1 LNLILLAIAV
11 PLLFWDKGPETA
23 KQLKQAAV
31 ENIAVPPAA
40 GAQWKSVSG
49 ITAEPVDP
57 QQLKKLP
64 QPGVQFRRRT
74 ASATRAPWVDSN
86 AWRFYR
92 DPSAAYYYDAP
103 GKTAALAAAEAFAY
117 GVRAYVHTDDAGF
130 EPLTGII
137 QFLDKLKLPDSE
149 PRANIGYIDDGSP
162 ESGEL
167 MNLLVR
173 RNLLFRLVAKPDP
186 SLDLT
191 VKLGTPEYPKAEAA
205 NPSMMAEKVRSNLG
219 DDKRL
224 LRLYGSEVVVGRLVS
239 APAGDTLFL
248 INYGATRV
256 PVHGIRVRVLGK
268 YSGVKVSGFGAPA
281 ESPLDVV
288 RDAKSIEFTLQELG
302 TFAVVSLAR

>member
-1 LNLILLAIAV
+1 LNLILFALAV
-11 PLLFWDKGPETA
+11 PLLFWDKGPDTA
-23 KQLKQAAV
+23 NQLKQADIQQ
-31 ENIAVPPAA
+31 IAVPPAMR
-40 GAQWKSVSG
+40 AQWKSVSG
-49 ITAEPVDP
+49 IKAEAVDP

-64 QPGVQFRRRT
+64 QPGVQFRRRV

-92 DPSAAYYYDAP
+92 DPDAAYYYDAP

-130 EPLTGII
+130 EPLTGML
-137 QFLDKLKLPDSE
+137 QFLDKLKLPESQ

-173 RNLLFRLVAKPDP
+173 RNLLFRLVTNPDP
-186 SLDLT
+186 KLDIT
-191 VKLGTPEYPKAEAA
+191 VKLGMPEYPKAEAA
-205 NPSMMAEKVRSNLG
+205 NPSVLAEKVRSNLG
-219 DDKRL
+219 DEKRL
-224 LRLYGSEVVVGRLVS
+224 LRLYGSEVVVGCLVS
-239 APAGDTLFL
+239 APSSDTLFL

-256 PVHGIRVRVLGK
+256 PVHGIRIRVLGK
-268 YSGVKVSGFGAPA
+268 YSGAKASGFGAPA
-281 ESPLDVV
+281 ESPLDVA

-302 TFAVVSLAR
+302 TFAVISLAH